1 MSTNCECYKK
11 AAVGG
16 CNGGRSGYNV
26 GSYNVDGYYGGGG
39 YNVGG
44 YAMVVCSTLH
54 KQLCW
59 EFGVSHNCVCIISEG
74 PLMYVV
80 TCLGT
85 FCNLNKLF

>member
-1 MSTNCECYKK
+1 MLRRDEYELRVLQE

-16 CNGGRSGYNV
+16 CNGGR
-26 GSYNVDGYYGGGG
+26 GSYNVGGYYGGGG
-39 YNVGG
+39 YNVGS
-44 YAMVVCSTLH
+44 YAMVVCSALH

>member
-1 MSTNCECYKK
+1 MLQE

-16 CNGGRSGYNV
+16 CNGG
-26 GSYNVDGYYGGGG
+26 GG

-44 YAMVVCSTLH
+44 CNGGGVYNIGGYTIVACSALH

-59 EFGVSHNCVCIISEG
+59 EFRVSHNCVCIISEG

-80 TCLGT
+80 TCLET
-85 FCNLNKLF
+85 FL